1 MTKKEPTIVTG
12 YKGFDKNMQCRGM
25 QYEEGKT
32 FKSDEASLCN
42 SGLHFCEYPLDVFG
56 YYAPAD
62 SLYAEVEAVNP
73 TDEHKG
79 DSKRVTTELRIKA
92 ALNIPA
98 LVKASI
104 DFLSSKIDNSKTESN
119 TGDQS
124 AATNTGYRS
133 AATNTGDRS
142 AAKVEGEESIAMSCG
157 IEGKAAGSLGSWLVL
172 SEWKVE
178 GGKWHRVDTQ
188 CVKVDGEKIKVDTW
202 YKLQGGEF
210 VEVDDE

>member
-1 MTKKEPTIVTG
+1 MAKKTKSAVKTSPEPVILKG
-12 YKGFDKNMQCRGM
+12 YKGFDKNLACNGGGSNPKQYAVGET
-25 QYEEGKT
+25 YEET
-32 FKSDEASLCN
+32 EARLCHK
-42 SGLHFCEYPLDVFG
+42 GMHFCENPLDAFG
-56 YYAPAD
+56 YYPPSD
-62 SLYAEVEAVNP
+62 GRYCEVEAENP
-73 TDEHKG
+73 TDETHG
-79 DSKRVTTELRIKA
+79 DSKRVTSKLRIKA
-92 ALNIPA
+92 ELSILM
-98 LVKASI
+98 LVQAGVDFILSRI
-104 DFLSSKIDNSKTESN
+104 DRTKE
-119 TGDQS
+119 Q
-124 AATNTGYRS
+124 